1 MYYWWRDSVG
11 TDVHGVVRVA
21 AAFLLPRLGCLPFK
35 NLGLRLFPEG
45 GGEVVGT
52 MPPPGYAT
60 AMLSRLPCHVV
71 LLSMCTLYLVMSVWV
86 I

>member
-21 AAFLLPRLGCLPFK
+21 AAFLLPRFGCLPFK

-45 GGEVVGT
+45 GGGGCGDNA
-52 MPPPGYAT
+52 PLRAT
-60 AMLSRLPCHVV
+60 PLLGCHVSPVMWYCLACV
-71 LLSMCTLYLVMSVWV
+71 LCIS
-86 I
+86 

>member
-52 MPPPGYAT
+52 MPPSG
-60 AMLSRLPCHVV
+60 LRHC
-71 LLSMCTLYLVMSVWV
+71 
-86 I
+86 